1 MLRLIRTH
9 DSVINTTLF
18 NDIVKMTIESK
29 RIIRHFLS
37 IFLFIALFLLAI
49 RYVHTYPVPLTRKQ
63 TDLLVTLS
71 EKAGWKDPEL
81 FYITVMS
88 IIDLIAATLAYVAII
103 KLWRYYRTSRSA
115 RQASSK

>member
-1 MLRLIRTH
+1 MIFIKEK
-9 DSVINTTLF
+9 SF
-18 NDIVKMTIESK
+18 NNIMKMTIRSK
-29 RIIRHFLS
+29 KIAHHILKTLLFL
-37 IFLFIALFLLAI
+37 ALFLLSV

-81 FYITVMS
+81 FYIAVMS

>member
-1 MLRLIRTH
+1 MATFIRR
-9 DSVINTTLF
+9 IFKTL
-18 NDIVKMTIESK
+18 
-29 RIIRHFLS
+29 
-37 IFLFIALFLLAI
+37 LFIALFLLAI

-88 IIDLIAATLAYVAII
+88 IIDLIVATLVYVAII
-103 KLWRYYRTSRSA
+103 KLWRYYHTSRAA
-115 RQASSK
+115 RQPSSK

>member
-1 MLRLIRTH
+1 MNNKSRL
-9 DSVINTTLF
+9 F
-18 NDIVKMTIESK
+18 
-29 RIIRHFLS
+29 IRH
-37 IFLFIALFLLAI
+37 IFSVLLFISLFLLAI

-88 IIDLIAATLAYVAII
+88 IIDLIVTILVYLAII
-103 KLWRYYRTSRSA
+103 KLWRYYHTSRST
-115 RQASSK
+115 RQPSSK

>member
-1 MLRLIRTH
+1 MRIY
-9 DSVINTTLF
+9 DSFIKTTLF
-18 NDIVKMTIESK
+18 NNIIKMTIKSK
-29 RIIRHFLS
+29 RITHYTLKTL
-37 IFLFIALFLLAI
+37 LFIALFLLAI

-103 KLWRYYRTSRSA
+103 KLWRYYHTSRST
-115 RQASSK
+115 RQPLSK